1 MCAVGGGP
9 LLKLPGAPQSVGL
22 QAAAQGL
29 LGAVDALRPPATSA
43 AGDVGAPPDS
53 ATGASWDRGA
63 GAATVLRDE
72 LKRPGGYHR
81 GRARGV
87 IERLTGVTLG
97 AAQESALDVWGV
109 VYGLASGILHG
120 RPRRRRPALHRTPAR
135 GPGTAGPAARA
146 RRPGPGAGRSDA
158 AGRRRGGRARPLGGP
173 ARRGVLLPLR
183 PGAGVVGR
191 PGRARPAPAAA
202 GPVGQRAVAGRA
214 VPRARR
220 RERRGGA
227 RARPPARCGGCGMRR
242 RCRGGS

>member
-1 MCAVGGGP
+1 M
-9 LLKLPGAPQSVGL
+9 GL

-120 RPRRRRPALHRTPAR
+120 R
-135 GPGTAGPAARA
+135 TAGPDDAVLLYTELLHAARELLVPLPERAA
-146 RRPGPGAGRSDA
+146 RVLELAALTQPGAGEAAELARWVDPRAEAYFFRS
-158 AGRRRGGRARPLGGP
+158 GP
-173 ARRGVLLPLR
+173 APVWWAVLAEHAPHLLLPDR
-183 PGAGVVGR
+183 SASGR
-191 PGRARPAPAAA
+191 WPAAPFLA
-202 GPVGQRAVAGRA
+202 HVAGNGG
-214 VPRARR
+214 
-220 RERRGGA
+220 GGA